1 MKYVN
6 LDILAWF
13 QEGPGV
19 RNYQYVDKGIKLI
32 NVTNLVNGQLKLHLT
47 SRYISE
53 EEAFGKYKHFLCDNG
68 DLVIAS
74 SGITYE
80 TLSKKIAFVTE
91 KDLPLCMNT
100 SVIRFKPIN
109 HDVCIDY
116 IYYFFKSE
124 KYRNQIS
131 KLMTG
136 SAQLNYGPSHLHKVK
151 IPYYDIVKQTKI
163 ADELKKIDENI
174 SICYRNI
181 DNLDNIVKS
190 RFIEMFENKGFELV
204 PIRELVDTKKIS
216 AKKNFNSE
224 EEIKYIDISSID
236 NERNIIIGYTNYIMK
251 DAPSRAQ
258 QCLRKNDILIST
270 VRPNLRNIAI
280 FKEEDLDYV
289 GSSGFCILR
298 AKKVNSDYLKYVVLN
313 DKFTNAM
320 VDLTTGASYPAI
332 RDEDVL
338 NYLMINAPLELQN
351 TFANFVQQIDKSKF
365 IVQKQ
370 IKLLEELLEKKM
382 NEYFG

>member
-1 MKYVN
+1 MNK
-6 LDILAWF
+6 I
-13 QEGPGV
+13 
-19 RNYQYVDKGIKLI
+19 
-32 NVTNLVNGQLKLHLT
+32 
-47 SRYISE
+47 ISGT
-53 EEAFGKYKHFLCDNG
+53 AQPQIT
-68 DLVIAS
+68 IAS
-74 SGITYE
+74 
-80 TLSKKIAFVTE
+80 
-91 KDLPLCMNT
+91 
-100 SVIRFKPIN
+100 
-109 HDVCIDY
+109 
-116 IYYFFKSE
+116 
-124 KYRNQIS
+124 
-131 KLMTG
+131 
-136 SAQLNYGPSHLHKVK
+136 
-151 IPYYDIVKQTKI
+151 
-163 ADELKKIDENI
+163 LKKVLIPLISYEDQFKIVNELEKIGNSIITNKQQVFNFDE
-174 SICYRNI
+174 
-181 DNLDNIVKS
+181 IVKS

-298 AKKVNSDYLKYVVLN
+298 AKKVNSDYLKYVVLD

-338 NYLMINAPLELQN
+338 NYLMINAPIELQN
-351 TFANFVQQIDKSKF
+351 TFADFVQQIDKSK
-365 IVQKQ
+365 
-370 IKLLEELLEKKM
+370 
-382 NEYFG
+382 YFGGVNYGIC

>member
-1 MKYVN
+1 
-6 LDILAWF
+6 
-13 QEGPGV
+13 
-19 RNYQYVDKGIKLI
+19 
-32 NVTNLVNGQLKLHLT
+32 
-47 SRYISE
+47 
-53 EEAFGKYKHFLCDNG
+53 
-68 DLVIAS
+68 
-74 SGITYE
+74 
-80 TLSKKIAFVTE
+80 
-91 KDLPLCMNT
+91 
-100 SVIRFKPIN
+100 
-109 HDVCIDY
+109 
-116 IYYFFKSE
+116 
-124 KYRNQIS
+124 
-131 KLMTG
+131 
-136 SAQLNYGPSHLHKVK
+136 
-151 IPYYDIVKQTKI
+151 
-163 ADELKKIDENI
+163 
-174 SICYRNI
+174 
-181 DNLDNIVKS
+181 
-190 RFIEMFENKGFELV
+190 MFENKGFELV

-338 NYLMINAPLELQN
+338 NYLMINAPIELQN
-351 TFANFVQQIDKSKF
+351 TFADFVQQIDKSKF
-365 IVQKQ
+365 NMKDIRFNAVICLK
-370 IKLLEELLEKKM
+370 I
-382 NEYFG
+382 YFGQFILYN

>member
-1 MKYVN
+1 MKIKKVHEFAQVLTGGTPSTEISEYWDNGTIPWLQSGCCQNCYVN
-6 LDILAWF
+6 KASKYITQKGYDNSVTKLMPKDTVLIALTGATAGKVGYLTFEACGNQSITGILPNDVVIPKFLFYFLQFKRNKILADCVGGA
-13 QEGPGV
+13 QPHIS
-19 RNYQYVDKGIKLI
+19 QAYVKNIE
-32 NVTNLVNGQLKLHLT
+32 VPVY
-47 SRYISE
+47 S
-53 EEAFGKYKHFLCDNG
+53 
-68 DLVIAS
+68 
-74 SGITYE
+74 
-80 TLSKKIAFVTE
+80 VTE
-91 KDLPLCMNT
+91 QE
-100 SVIRFKPIN
+100 I
-109 HDVCIDY
+109 
-116 IYYFFKSE
+116 
-124 KYRNQIS
+124 
-131 KLMTG
+131 
-136 SAQLNYGPSHLHKVK
+136 
-151 IPYYDIVKQTKI
+151 IVKQLELISDLIIKNKENVN
-163 ADELKKIDENI
+163 ALDELI
-174 SICYRNI
+174 
-181 DNLDNIVKS
+181 KS
-190 RFIEMFENKGFELV
+190 KFIEMFENKGFELV

-298 AKKVNSDYLKYVVLN
+298 AKKVNPDYLKYVVLN

-351 TFANFVQQIDKSKF
+351 TFADFVQQIDKSKF
-365 IVQKQ
+365 LIKRQ
-370 IKLLEELLEKKM
+370 IELLEELLTKKM
-382 NEYFG
+382 DEYFK